1 MSNPPGPDQPE
12 DVSAE
17 PDASDVDASENP
29 EAPEP
34 ADSPGDEG
42 TVGDAP
48 EPASEA
54 EAPHDPE
61 PATEVIEQHGDHE
74 PATEVM
80 AAAGPQTAEAPH
92 IQEGERRFTAP
103 SGFDAGTTQRI
114 DTPADPATEVFASP
128 SETAGQQKPVAPQVI
143 PPRGEAPKPPAQRRS
158 WGWVVAVVLVIAAL
172 VAIAVLGTVLLT
184 RDSQPKV
191 SQEEMVRAAIEEFD
205 TAIQNGDLATL
216 RGITCGSKRDSYV
229 KYDDKTWAE
238 IHERVAAAKQ
248 YPVVASI
255 DQVVINGDHAEANVT
270 AFMAYAPQT
279 RSTRSFDLEF
289 RDDQWKICQA
299 PQ

>member
-1 MSNPPGPDQPE
+1 MSNPSGPDQPE
-12 DVSAE
+12 DGPEGS
-17 PDASDVDASENP
+17 DTSDVHGSENP
-29 EAPEP
+29 ETPESDDARP
-34 ADSPGDEG
+34 AD
-42 TVGDAP
+42 
-48 EPASEA
+48 
-54 EAPHDPE
+54 
-61 PATEVIEQHGDHE
+61 PATEAIEPHGDHE

-80 AAAGPQTAEAPH
+80 STAQPHAESAPGLE
-92 IQEGERRFTAP
+92 QGERRFTAP
-103 SGFDAGTTQRI
+103 SGFDAGTTQKI
-114 DTPADPATEVFASP
+114 DTPAEPATEVFSAPGSVG
-128 SETAGQQKPVAPQVI
+128 EQKNVAPQVI
-143 PPRGEAPKPPAQRRS
+143 PPRGDAPPAPRQRRS

-184 RDSQPKV
+184 RDSGPRV
-191 SQEEMVRAAIEEFD
+191 SQEEMVRNTIEEFD
-205 TAIQNGDLATL
+205 TAIQNGDLAKL
-216 RGITCGSKRDSYV
+216 RSITCGSKRDSYV
-229 KYDDKTWAE
+229 RYDDKTWDE

-289 RDDQWKICQA
+289 RDEQWKICQA